1 MNPNKVE
8 SSYAL
13 IVSNIYVLNSYLLIE
28 KEGSTSTKIFIDQN
42 LFGRYAMGYFQR
54 WAMICFEST
63 IRESDS

>member
-42 LFGRYAMGYFQR
+42 LFGRYAMGYFLILPR
-54 WAMICFEST
+54 
-63 IRESDS
+63 

>member
-13 IVSNIYVLNSYLLIE
+13 IVSNIYVLKSYLLIE

-42 LFGRYAMGYFQR
+42 LFGRYAMGYFLILPR
-54 WAMICFEST
+54 
-63 IRESDS
+63 